1 MFHGKGMMNLRKHE
15 SKENLELNPFFC
27 RYQHSK
33 IQNPL
38 QIAIFLP
45 PPFFIETIQNKIHPT
60 LDLDADGS

>member
-15 SKENLELNPFFC
+15 SKENLELNPFFVDTNTL
-27 RYQHSK
+27 K

-38 QIAIFLP
+38 QMAIFLP

-60 LDLDADGS
+60 LDLDPDRS